1 MTTQRPRPVTGA
13 AILLA
18 LISLLSL
25 SRLLSLPLP
34 LLPGAEEVPAVV
46 IYAGIVLSIAG
57 LVAAVGLWMM
67 KKWSLR
73 LTIVVSVLT
82 ILAAAPGLA
91 IGPDATS
98 KAIVAVVVVV
108 NALII
113 VLVALPSSRRAYT

>member
-1 MTTQRPRPVTGA
+1 MNTQRPLPVTGA

-18 LISLLSL
+18 LISLMSL
-25 SRLLSLPLP
+25 SRLLLTGGPE
-34 LLPGAEEVPAVV
+34 GVPAVV
-46 IYAGIVLSIAG
+46 IYAGTVLSIAG

-67 KKWSLR
+67 QKWSLW

-82 ILAAAPGLA
+82 ILASAPGLA

-108 NALII
+108 NALIAL
-113 VLVALPSSRRAYT
+113 LVVLPSSRRAYT